1 MGIPLYISCCFSLP
15 AFNILSLIFWFHY
28 NMSWCGP
35 LWIGPVLDSV
45 LPGLDACFPSW
56 VRKFFCYHVF
66 KYALFLFLCFSFS
79 GPQNMNLM
87 VLDVI
92 LEVLQ
97 VFFLYFYL
105 FFFFFFSF
113 CYLSSMISTTLS
125 SRLLVNSS
133 LSHNLLIPS
142 GVFFISVIIYLML
155 FFCLFSNCSV
165 FSLFHHSYF
174 LPCLD

>member
-105 FFFFFFSF
+105 FFFFFRFSYF
-113 CYLSSMISTTLS
+113 SSMISTTLS

>member
-105 FFFFFFSF
+105 FFFFFRFS
-113 CYLSSMISTTLS
+113 YLSSMISTTLS